1 MESDIDEM
9 ALEMSINTA
18 TGKWLDL
25 WGDYFGIPRKPQEK
39 DEIYSKRMIA
49 EIIEPKATLQALQ
62 RATAR
67 WLNYTYDKDYS
78 DRDINV
84 FEPWHNLLVTSQRG
98 EISYLGRLPDNSYW
112 CHGVVDISIPD
123 SSELSLDLIMYLN
136 EIKACGVKIAWTT
149 VISWDVLTE
158 LFESSNIGLEVD
170 RYLDIFIPR
179 ENDIAD
185 GFRTLSEYIEQDE
198 CYNTPISVRGNLSGS
213 AELFL
218 ELILE
223 RDFEPFVMIGTEF
236 KDSPIISV
244 ESLSEIYKTSDLTVG
259 QLLEAETSVVQQI
272 PNKMYQGKRFEDEL
286 HKYSEKNISDITEEL
301 KDRTVGSL
309 STKVL
314 SSMIAEYNEDKIGR
328 ENFIKDWNKNDYL
341 FADVSKNSLTSYSG
355 PMEILTE

>member
-25 WGDYFGIPRKPQEK
+25 WGDYFGIPRKSQEK

-62 RATAR
+62 KSTAR

-78 DRDINV
+78 DKDISV
-84 FEPWHNLLVTSQRG
+84 FEPWHNLIVTSQRG
-98 EISYLGRLPDNSYW
+98 EISYLGRLPDNVYW

-136 EIKACGVKIAWTT
+136 EIKACGVKITWTT
-149 VISWDVLTE
+149 VISWGILTE
-158 LFESSNIGLEVD
+158 LFESSNIGLEID

-179 ENDIAD
+179 ENDITD
-185 GFRTLSEYIEQDE
+185 GIRTLSEYIEYDE
-198 CYNTPISVRGNLSGS
+198 CYNTPISVKGNLSGS

-223 RDFEPFVMIGTEF
+223 RNFEPFVMIGTEF

-244 ESLSEIYKTSDLTVG
+244 ESLSEIYRTSELTVG

-301 KDRTVGSL
+301 KDKTVGSL

-314 SSMIAEYNEDKIGR
+314 SSMIDEYNEDKIGR

-341 FADVSKNSLTSYSG
+341 FADVSRNSLTSYSG